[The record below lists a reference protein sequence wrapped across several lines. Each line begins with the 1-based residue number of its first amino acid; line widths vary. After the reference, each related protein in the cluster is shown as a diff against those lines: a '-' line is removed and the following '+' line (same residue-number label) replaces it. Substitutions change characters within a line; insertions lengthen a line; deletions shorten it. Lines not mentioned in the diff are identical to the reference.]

1 MIRVRSVV
9 NVFFFDSKKKRG
21 GTEGE
26 GREARTTTTTRGG
39 VSGELCGTAIVILTV
54 VLQKRVVVTLIR
66 VALLDD
72 VSLRVVVGV
81 LALDFLQQR
90 ERCRVKCVSDDW
102 AVLVIDEETKHAT

>member
-1 MIRVRSVV
+1 MIRVVLLS
-9 NVFFFDSKKKRG
+9 SSSTQKKKRG

-26 GREARTTTTTRGG
+26 GREARTTTTTTTRVGG
-39 VSGELCGTAIVILTV
+39 GELCGTATVILTV
-54 VLQKRVVVTLIR
+54 VLQKRVVTLR

-90 ERCRVKCVSDDW
+90 ERGRVKCVSDDW
-102 AVLVIDEETKHAT
+102 AVLVIDEETQHAT

>member
-1 MIRVRSVV
+1 MVV
-9 NVFFFDSKKKRG
+9 LLSSSSTQKKKRG

-26 GREARTTTTTRGG
+26 GREARTTTTTRGVG
-39 VSGELCGTAIVILTV
+39 GGELCGTAIVILTV
-54 VLQKRVVVTLIR
+54 VLQKRVVTLR

-72 VSLRVVVGV
+72 VSLRVGVGV

-90 ERCRVKCVSDDW
+90 ERGRVKCVSDDW

>member
-1 MIRVRSVV
+1 MIRVVLLS
-9 NVFFFDSKKKRG
+9 SSSTQKKKRG

-26 GREARTTTTTRGG
+26 GREARTTTTTTTRVGG
-39 VSGELCGTAIVILTV
+39 GELCGTAIVILTV
-54 VLQKRVVVTLIR
+54 VLQKRVVTLR

-72 VSLRVVVGV
+72 VSLRVGVGV

-90 ERCRVKCVSDDW
+90 ERGRVKCVSDDW

>member
-1 MIRVRSVV
+1 MIRVVLLS
-9 NVFFFDSKKKRG
+9 SSSTQKKKRG

-26 GREARTTTTTRGG
+26 GREARTTTTTRGVG
-39 VSGELCGTAIVILTV
+39 GGELCGTAIVILTV
-54 VLQKRVVVTLIR
+54 VLQKRVVTLR

-72 VSLRVVVGV
+72 DVSLRVGVGV

-90 ERCRVKCVSDDW
+90 ERGRVKCVSDDW

>member
-1 MIRVRSVV
+1 MSSSSTRK
-9 NVFFFDSKKKRG
+9 KKKRG

-26 GREARTTTTTRGG
+26 GR
-39 VSGELCGTAIVILTV
+39 VNQLCGTAIVILTV

-72 VSLRVVVGV
+72 DVSLRVVVGV

-90 ERCRVKCVSDDW
+90 ERGRVKCVSDDW

>member
-1 MIRVRSVV
+1 MIRVVLLS
-9 NVFFFDSKKKRG
+9 SSSTQKKKRG

-26 GREARTTTTTRGG
+26 GREARTTTTTRGVG
-39 VSGELCGTAIVILTV
+39 GGELCGTAIVILTV
-54 VLQKRVVVTLIR
+54 VLQKRVVTLR

-90 ERCRVKCVSDDW
+90 ERGRVKCVSDDW
-102 AVLVIDEETKHAT
+102 AVLVIDEETQHAT

>member
-1 MIRVRSVV
+1 MVV
-9 NVFFFDSKKKRG
+9 LLSSSSTQKKKRG

-26 GREARTTTTTRGG
+26 GREARTTTTTRGVG
-39 VSGELCGTAIVILTV
+39 GGELCGTAIVILTV
-54 VLQKRVVVTLIR
+54 VLQKRVVTLR

-72 VSLRVVVGV
+72 VSLRVGVGV